1 MKKVDVVGAVILN
14 EANEILC
21 ALRSQKM
28 SLPGLWEFPGGK
40 IEPNETPQGSLI
52 REIQEELNCTITV
65 GELVADAAYEYPTII
80 VRLITYLAKIIDGVP
95 VASEHEKLIWL
106 PVDQLLTLE
115 WAPADLP
122 TIEVL
127 TTLNINALNPK
138 I

>member
-40 IEPNETPQGSLI
+40 IELNETPEQSLI
-52 REIQEELNCTITV
+52 REIQEELSCTIKV
-65 GELVADAAYEYPTII
+65 GELVADATHDYPAIT

-95 VASEHEKLIWL
+95 LASEHEQLVWL
-106 PVDQLLTLE
+106 PVHQLFTLE

-122 TIEVL
+122 TLEAL
-127 TTLNINALNPK
+127 TTLNINGLNL
-138 I
+138 

>member
-40 IEPNETPQGSLI
+40 IEPNETPEESLI
-52 REIQEELNCTITV
+52 REIQEELNCTIKV
-65 GELVADAAYEYPTII
+65 GELVADATHEYPTVI
-80 VRLITYLAKIIDGVP
+80 VRLITYMAKIVDGVP
-95 VASEHEKLIWL
+95 FANEHEQLIWL
-106 PVDQLLTLE
+106 PVNQLFTLE

-122 TIEVL
+122 TLEVL
-127 TTLNINALNPK
+127 TTLNINALNL
-138 I
+138 